1 LKTFKTKSKNPSAES
16 LELADKR
23 YVTSVYFHTLFLY
36 TITQKRKYKISRFE
50 NEEEKEM
57 DIPEYLKDLFKSYY
71 SEFLLN
77 FGIEELMNSLE
88 E

>member
-1 LKTFKTKSKNPSAES
+1 M
-16 LELADKR
+16 
-23 YVTSVYFHTLFLY
+23 
-36 TITQKRKYKISRFE
+36 E

-57 DIPEYLKDLFKSYY
+57 DIPEYLKDLFMSYY

-88 E
+88 D

>member
-1 LKTFKTKSKNPSAES
+1 M
-16 LELADKR
+16 
-23 YVTSVYFHTLFLY
+23 TSVYFHTLFLY

-88 E
+88 D